1 MKGILD
7 NISIPK
13 INLKGNKGFK
23 VSRQK
28 DSFVTVFRLYID
40 RLPLLLAGMM
50 LLCVSTG
57 LRADQEVISL
67 VQGQSRVIEW
77 TDISKVAIGDATI
90 ASVKVI
96 NSNQLMITGISKGVT
111 NLSVWQTSGKKRDYT
126 IRVTVEDTKLIA
138 YDIKALLHE
147 VEGINV
153 NVIGNRIV
161 LEGQVIKA
169 DDYDK
174 VEKVVAL
181 YPQVLNFAKRNNV
194 RLDKMVQIDVKMMEV
209 DKGFA
214 KNIGI
219 GWPQTVPLSAEF
231 KATYPAIEGQP
242 LIGAFSIGGSILSDF
257 GFVFNMMVANNLGR
271 VLSNPVLV
279 CRSGDQASFIAGGE
293 IPIPTT
299 STLGQTNVNWKEFG
313 VILNIQP
320 VTDEFNNISLK
331 IHAETSDIDMANAVS
346 ANGINLPAFVTRKTE
361 TVVNLTQGET
371 LVMSE
376 LLNDKGFKSVLK
388 FPLLGSI
395 PIIGELF
402 KSRKYQQS
410 QSQFLVFITPTI
422 VRPGSIDTGKI
433 KEMNKRYNDADKSLG
448 YKSMD

>member
-1 MKGILD
+1 M
-7 NISIPK
+7 
-13 INLKGNKGFK
+13 GNNT
-23 VSRQK
+23 SYR
-28 DSFVTVFRLYID
+28 SYIICF
-40 RLPLLLAGMM
+40 
-50 LLCVSTG
+50 LLCMYVLVPYITY
-57 LRADQEVISL
+57 ADQNIISL
-67 VQGQSRVIEW
+67 VQGQSRVIEQSN
-77 TDISKVAIGDATI
+77 ISKVAIGDATI
-90 ASVKVI
+90 ANVKVI
-96 NSNQLMITGISKGVT
+96 NSSQLMITGISRGIT
-111 NLSVWQTSGKKRDYT
+111 NLSVWQVSGRKKDYT
-126 IRVTVEDTKLIA
+126 IRVTVEDVKLVA
-138 YDIKALLHE
+138 VDVKELLQDI
-147 VEGINV
+147 EGIKISI
-153 NVIGNRIV
+153 IGNKVV

-174 VEKVVAL
+174 IEKIISL
-181 YPQVLNFAKRNNV
+181 YPQVINFVKKNNV

-219 GWPQTVPLSAEF
+219 GWPQTIPLSAEF
-231 KATYPAIEGQP
+231 NGTYPALDGHP
-242 LIGAFSIGGSILSDF
+242 RIGAFSIAGSILSDF
-257 GFVFNMMVANNLGR
+257 GFIFNMMVANNLGR

-279 CRSGDQASFIAGGE
+279 CRSGDQASFIGGGE

-313 VILNIQP
+313 VIINVQP

-371 LVMSE
+371 LVISE
-376 LLNDKGFKSVLK
+376 LLNDKGFKSVAK

-410 QSQFLVFITPTI
+410 QSQFLVFITPSI
-422 VRPGSIDTGKI
+422 IRPGSIDTTKI
-433 KEMNKRYNDADKSLG
+433 KDMNRRYNDADKSLG
-448 YKSMD
+448 YDSMD

>member
-1 MKGILD
+1 MGKKRNNRAYRSYMTYFLFGLLVLVPHIAYANE
-7 NISIPK
+7 NI
-13 INLKGNKGFK
+13 
-23 VSRQK
+23 
-28 DSFVTVFRLYID
+28 
-40 RLPLLLAGMM
+40 
-50 LLCVSTG
+50 
-57 LRADQEVISL
+57 ISL
-67 VQGQSRVIEW
+67 VQGQSRVIEQPN
-77 TDISKVAIGDATI
+77 IAKVAIGDATI

-96 NSNQLMITGISKGVT
+96 NSSQLMITGISRGIT
-111 NLSVWQTSGKKRDYT
+111 NLSLWQVSGKKKDFT
-126 IRVTVEDTKLIA
+126 IRVTVEDIKLVA
-138 YDIKALLHE
+138 FDVKELLHDI
-147 VEGINV
+147 EGIKTTI
-153 NVIGNRIV
+153 IGNRVV

-174 VEKVVAL
+174 IEKVIAL
-181 YPQVLNFAKRNNV
+181 YPQVINFVKKNNV

-219 GWPQTVPLSAEF
+219 GWPQTISLSSEF
-231 KATYPAIEGQP
+231 KGAYPALDNQAR
-242 LIGAFSIGGSILSDF
+242 IGAFSVAGSILSDF
-257 GFVFNMMVANNLGR
+257 GFLFNLMVANNLGR

-293 IPIPTT
+293 IPIPST

-320 VTDEFNNISLK
+320 ATDEFNNISLK

-371 LVMSE
+371 LVLSE
-376 LLNDKGFKSVLK
+376 LLSDKGFKSVAK

-402 KSRKYQQS
+402 KSRKYQYA
-410 QSQFLVFITPTI
+410 QSQFLVFITPAI
-422 VRPGSIDTGKI
+422 IRPGSIDTTRI
-433 KEMNKRYNDADKSLG
+433 KEMNRRYNDAGKSLG
-448 YKSMD
+448 YDPLD

>member
-1 MKGILD
+1 MIHKQKGI
-7 NISIPK
+7 
-13 INLKGNKGFK
+13 
-23 VSRQK
+23 
-28 DSFVTVFRLYID
+28 
-40 RLPLLLAGMM
+40 M
-50 LLCVSTG
+50 LLMEVIVFVLMYVCFEQNKVY
-57 LRADQEVISL
+57 ADQNIISL
-67 VQGQSRVIEW
+67 VQGQSRVIEQSN
-77 TDISKVAIGDATI
+77 ISKVGIGDATV

-96 NSNQLMITGISKGVT
+96 NSNQLMITGISKGIT
-111 NLSVWQTSGKKRDYT
+111 NLSVWLVSGRKVEYT
-126 IRVTVEDTKLIA
+126 IRVTEE
-138 YDIKALLHE
+138 DIKLVVYDVRELLHD
-147 VEGINV
+147 VEGVKVDI
-153 NVIGNRIV
+153 IGNRIV

-169 DDYDK
+169 DDYEK
-174 VEKVVAL
+174 VEKIMAL
-181 YPQVLNFAKRNNV
+181 YPQVINFAKKNNV

-219 GWPQTVPLSAEF
+219 GWPQTIPLSAQF
-231 KATYPAIEGQP
+231 RGTYPASDGQP
-242 LIGAFSIGGSILSDF
+242 RIGVFSISGSILSDF
-257 GFVFNMMVANNLGR
+257 SFVFNLMIANNLGR
-271 VLSNPVLV
+271 VLSNPMLV
-279 CRSGDQASFIAGGE
+279 CRSGDQASFVAGGE

-361 TVVNLTQGET
+361 TVVNLVQGET
-371 LVMSE
+371 LVLSE
-376 LLNDKGFKSVLK
+376 LLSDKGFKSVAK
-388 FPLLGSI
+388 FPVIGSV

-422 VRPGSIDTGKI
+422 IRPGSIDTTRVKD
-433 KEMNKRYNDADKSLG
+433 MNKKYNDTDKSLG
-448 YKSMD
+448 YDPLD

>member
-1 MKGILD
+1 MGK
-7 NISIPK
+7 NIPS
-13 INLKGNKGFK
+13 G
-23 VSRQK
+23 SY
-28 DSFVTVFRLYID
+28 VTYFLFC
-40 RLPLLLAGMM
+40 LLVLMPPIAY
-50 LLCVSTG
+50 
-57 LRADQEVISL
+57 ADQNIISL
-67 VQGQSRVIEW
+67 VQGQSRVIEQPN
-77 TDISKVAIGDATI
+77 IAKVAIGDATI

-96 NSNQLMITGISKGVT
+96 NTSQLMVTGISKGIT
-111 NLSVWQTSGKKRDYT
+111 NLSLWQVSGKKKDFT
-126 IRVTVEDTKLIA
+126 IRVTVEDIKLVSF
-138 YDIKALLHE
+138 DVKELLHDI
-147 VEGINV
+147 EGIKT
-153 NVIGNRIV
+153 NVIGNRVV

-174 VEKVVAL
+174 IEKVISL
-181 YPQVLNFAKRNNV
+181 YPQVINFVKKNNV

-219 GWPQTVPLSAEF
+219 GWPQTISLSSEF
-231 KATYPAIEGQP
+231 KGAYPALDSQAR
-242 LIGAFSIGGSILSDF
+242 IGAFSIAGSILSDF
-257 GFVFNMMVANNLGR
+257 GFVFNLMVANNLGR

-279 CRSGDQASFIAGGE
+279 CRSGDKASFIAGGE
-293 IPIPTT
+293 IPIPST

-320 VTDEFNNISLK
+320 ATDEFNNISLK

-376 LLNDKGFKSVLK
+376 LLNDKGFKSVTK

-402 KSRKYQQS
+402 KSRKYQHS
-410 QSQFLVFITPTI
+410 QSQFLVFITPAI
-422 VRPGSIDTGKI
+422 IRPGSIDTTKI
-433 KEMNKRYNDADKSLG
+433 KEMNQRYNDAGKSLG
-448 YKSMD
+448 YDPMD

>member
-1 MKGILD
+1 MGK
-7 NISIPK
+7 NIPS
-13 INLKGNKGFK
+13 G
-23 VSRQK
+23 SY
-28 DSFVTVFRLYID
+28 VTYFLFC
-40 RLPLLLAGMM
+40 LLVLMPAIAY
-50 LLCVSTG
+50 
-57 LRADQEVISL
+57 ADQNIISL
-67 VQGQSRVIEW
+67 VQGQSRVIEQPNI
-77 TDISKVAIGDATI
+77 TKVAIGDATI

-96 NSNQLMITGISKGVT
+96 NSSQFMVTGISRGIT
-111 NLSVWQTSGKKRDYT
+111 NLSLWQVSGKKKDFT
-126 IRVTVEDTKLIA
+126 IRVTVEDIKLVA
-138 YDIKALLHE
+138 FDVRELLHDI
-147 VEGINV
+147 EGIKT
-153 NVIGNRIV
+153 NVIGNRVV

-174 VEKVVAL
+174 IEKVISL
-181 YPQVLNFAKRNNV
+181 YPQVINFVKKNNV

-219 GWPQTVPLSAEF
+219 GWPQTISLSSEF
-231 KATYPAIEGQP
+231 KGAYPALDSQAR
-242 LIGAFSIGGSILSDF
+242 IGAFSIAGSILSDF
-257 GFVFNMMVANNLGR
+257 GFVFNLMVANNLGR

-279 CRSGDQASFIAGGE
+279 CRSGDKASFIAGGE
-293 IPIPTT
+293 IPIPST

-320 VTDEFNNISLK
+320 ATDEFNNISLK

-376 LLNDKGFKSVLK
+376 LLNDKGFKSVVK

-402 KSRKYQQS
+402 KSRKYQHA
-410 QSQFLVFITPTI
+410 QSQFLVFITPAI
-422 VRPGSIDTGKI
+422 IRPGSIDTTKI
-433 KEMNKRYNDADKSLG
+433 KEMNRRYNDAGKSLG
-448 YKSMD
+448 YDPMD